1 MGKSPRKHSREFKI
15 EAVKQVVEQGR
26 TVAAV
31 ADGLGLNSNLLSRWK
46 RKFEEE
52 GAVAF
57 PGKGRQT
64 EAEAEIT
71 RLKRNRPG
79 HRSRISA
86 RTSHHSLVIDESE
99 LANSTRNGLGCI
111 YG

>member
-57 PGKGRQT
+57 PRQRRKT
-64 EAEAEIT
+64 
-71 RLKRNRPG
+71 KPG
-79 HRSRISA
+79 SA
-86 RTSHHSLVIDESE
+86 
-99 LANSTRNGLGCI
+99 AG
-111 YG
+111 